1 MSKPKDYINER
12 YSLSDIQRLIKQS
25 LEDNLQ
31 GFYWVSA
38 EISELNINY
47 SGHCY
52 LELVE
57 KNKQEDIKSR
67 ARAIIWSGKARLLL
81 PYFENIAGQPLAED
95 IKVLVRVKIDYHEIY
110 GLSLVINDIDPAYTV
125 GEIAV
130 KRKQIIKRLESEGVI
145 DLNRE
150 LSMPLLPANIAVISS
165 EQAAGYE
172 DFTDE
177 LLGNEHGYSYKTT
190 LFSAVMQGKETEE
203 SVIKSINK
211 IYERISDFDIVVI
224 VRGGGSQADLSW
236 FDNYNIAY
244 LITQMPIP
252 VLTGI
257 GHEKDLSV
265 TDIVAYR
272 SFKTPT
278 AVADYIINHS
288 LKTEEYLRGIRESI
302 ISLSRELVK
311 SKRLAINRISVNMS
325 PMVRSAL
332 KQKHIL
338 LNRSGLRL
346 SGNTRSYISG
356 NRSKLETIKTNI
368 RKRSSEFI
376 HNRSRHINDL
386 NKNISPACSR
396 FAKQKHTILDNL
408 SRSIDYLSPS
418 RVLERGYSITLF
430 NDKAVKTTDKLKAGS
445 RIKTILNKGII
456 DSEIFDLKKPDK

>member
-1 MSKPKDYINER
+1 MSKPGDENNDR
-12 YSLSDIQRLIKQS
+12 YSLSEIQKLIKQS
-25 LEDNLQ
+25 LEDKLQ
-31 GFYWVSA
+31 AFYWVSA
-38 EISELNINY
+38 EISELKINH

-57 KNKQEDIKSR
+57 KNKQEDIRSR
-67 ARAIIWSGKARLLL
+67 ARAIIWSAKARLLL
-81 PYFENIAGQPLAED
+81 PYFENIAGQPLSED
-95 IKVLVRVKIDYHEIY
+95 IKVMLRVKIDYHEIY

-150 LSMPLLPANIAVISS
+150 LFMPLLPASIAVISS

-172 DFTDE
+172 DFIDE
-177 LLGNEHGYSYKTT
+177 LLRNEHGYSYKTK
-190 LFSAVMQGKETEE
+190 LFSAVMQGKETEA
-203 SVIKSINK
+203 SVIKAINK
-211 IYERISDFDIVVI
+211 IFERISDFDIVVI
-224 VRGGGSQADLSW
+224 VRGGGSQSDLSW

-265 TDIVAYR
+265 TDIVAHR

-288 LKTEEYLRGIRESI
+288 LKTEEYLSAMRESI

-311 SKRLAINRISVNMS
+311 TKRLAINRISIAIS
-325 PMVRSAL
+325 PLVRSVL
-332 KQKHIL
+332 KQKHSQ

-346 SGNTRSYISG
+346 SGNARSYLSD
-356 NRSKLETIKTNI
+356 NRSGLETIKTNI
-368 RKRSSEFI
+368 KKRSSEFI
-376 HNRSRHINDL
+376 LNRNRHINDL
-386 NKNISPACSR
+386 NNRIIPGCSR
-396 FAKQKHTILDNL
+396 FTKQKHSILDNL
-408 SRSIDYLSPS
+408 SRSINYLSPS
-418 RVLERGYSITLF
+418 SVLKRGYSITLF
-430 NDKAVKTTDKLKAGS
+430 NDKAVKSRDELTAGS
-445 RIKTILNKGII
+445 RIETILNKGRI
-456 DSEIFDLKKPDK
+456 DSEVFDLKKPDK

>member
-1 MSKPKDYINER
+1 MSSPGDKNNDR
-12 YSLSDIQRLIKQS
+12 YSLSEIQKLIKQS
-25 LEDNLQ
+25 LEDKLHS
-31 GFYWVSA
+31 FYWVSA
-38 EISELNINY
+38 EISELKINH

-57 KNKQEDIKSR
+57 KNKQEDIRSR

-81 PYFENIAGQPLAED
+81 PYFENIAGQPLSED
-95 IKVLVRVKIDYHEIY
+95 IKVMIRVKIDYHEIY

-130 KRKQIIKRLESEGVI
+130 KRKQIIKKLESEGVI

-172 DFTDE
+172 DFIDE
-177 LLGNEHGYSYKTT
+177 LLGNEHGYSYNIK
-190 LFSAVMQGKETEE
+190 LFSAVMQGKETEA

-211 IYERISDFDIVVI
+211 IFEEISDFNIVVI
-224 VRGGGSQADLSW
+224 VRGGGSQSDLSW

-265 TDIVAYR
+265 TDIVAHR

-288 LKTEEYLRGIRESI
+288 LKTEEYLSVIRESI

-311 SKRLAINRISVNMS
+311 MKRLAINRISIDMS
-325 PMVRSAL
+325 PSVRSEL
-332 KQKHIL
+332 KQKHSL

-346 SGNTRSYISG
+346 SGNTRSYLSDKSSG
-356 NRSKLETIKTNI
+356 LETIKTNI
-368 RKRSSEFI
+368 KKRSSESI
-376 HNRSRHINDL
+376 QNRNRHINNL
-386 NKNISPACSR
+386 NNSIIPACSR
-396 FAKQKHTILDNL
+396 FTKQKHAILDNL
-408 SRSIDYLSPS
+408 SRSINYLSPS

-430 NDKAVKTTDKLKAGS
+430 NDKAVKSTDGLKAGS
-445 RIKTILNKGII
+445 RIKTILNKGSI

>member
-1 MSKPKDYINER
+1 MSKPEDYSNER
-12 YSLSDIQRLIKQS
+12 YSLSELQKLIKQS
-25 LEDNLQ
+25 LEDKLKS
-31 GFYWVSA
+31 FYWVSA
-38 EISELNINY
+38 EISELKINY

-57 KNKQEDIKSR
+57 KNRQEDIKSR
-67 ARAIIWSGKARLLL
+67 ARAIMWSGKARLLL

-95 IKVLVRVKIDYHEIY
+95 IKVLVRVKIDYHELY

-177 LLGNEHGYSYKTT
+177 LLGNEHGYGYKTT
-190 LFSAVMQGKETEE
+190 LFSASMQGKETEA

-224 VRGGGSQADLSW
+224 VRGGGSQSDLSW

-265 TDIVAYR
+265 TDIVAHR

-302 ISLSRELVK
+302 INSSRELVK
-311 SKRLAINRISVNMS
+311 TRRLSINRISVNMS
-325 PMVRSAL
+325 PLVREAL
-332 KQKHIL
+332 RQKHRL
-338 LNRSGLRL
+338 LNRTGLRL
-346 SGNTRSYISG
+346 TGSTRSYISG
-356 NRSKLETIKTNI
+356 NRSKLETIKTGI

-376 HNRSRHINDL
+376 HNRSSRINDL
-386 NKNISPACSR
+386 NRSISPACSR
-396 FAKQKHTILDNL
+396 FTKQKHTVLDNL
-408 SRSIDYLSPS
+408 SRSIDYLSPA

-430 NDKAVKTTDKLKAGS
+430 NDKAVKSADKLKAGS

-456 DSEIFDLKKPDK
+456 DSEIFDLKKPGK

>member
-1 MSKPKDYINER
+1 MSKPEDYSNER
-12 YSLSDIQRLIKQS
+12 YSLSELQKLIKQS
-25 LEDNLQ
+25 LEDKLKS
-31 GFYWVSA
+31 FYWVSA
-38 EISELNINY
+38 EISELKINY

-57 KNKQEDIKSR
+57 KNRQEDIKSR
-67 ARAIIWSGKARLLL
+67 ARAIMWSGKARLLL

-95 IKVLVRVKIDYHEIY
+95 IKVLVRVKIDYHELY

-150 LSMPLLPANIAVISS
+150 LSMPLLPASIAVISS
-165 EQAAGYE
+165 KQAAGYE

-177 LLGNEHGYSYKTT
+177 LMENEHGYGYKTT
-190 LFSAVMQGKETEE
+190 LFSASMQGKETEA

-224 VRGGGSQADLSW
+224 VRGGGSQSDLSW

-265 TDIVAYR
+265 TDIVAHR

-302 ISLSRELVK
+302 INSSRELVK
-311 SKRLAINRISVNMS
+311 TRRLSINRISVNMS
-325 PMVRSAL
+325 PLVREAL
-332 KQKHIL
+332 RQKHRL
-338 LNRSGLRL
+338 LNRTGLRL
-346 SGNTRSYISG
+346 TGSTRSYISG
-356 NRSKLETIKTNI
+356 NRSKLETIKTGI

-376 HNRSRHINDL
+376 HNRSSRINDL
-386 NKNISPACSR
+386 NRSISPACSR
-396 FAKQKHTILDNL
+396 FTKQKHTVLDNL
-408 SRSIDYLSPS
+408 SRSIDYLSPA

-430 NDKAVKTTDKLKAGS
+430 NDKAVKSADKLKAGS

-456 DSEIFDLKKPDK
+456 DSEIFDLKKSGK